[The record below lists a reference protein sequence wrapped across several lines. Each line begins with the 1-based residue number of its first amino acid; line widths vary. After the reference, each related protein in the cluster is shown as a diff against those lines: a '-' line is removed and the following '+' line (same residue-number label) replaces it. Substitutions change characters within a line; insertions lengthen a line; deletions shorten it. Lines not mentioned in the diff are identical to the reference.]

1 MMCLYTRFEWPAVR
15 WQAEFNMLNDRP
27 LRFYIV
33 LWTLALLSLAGA
45 VAAKPLYRRY
55 KHRKALEL
63 VAEVYARDF
72 PAQDWNSVGKK
83 LRLANAYDP
92 REPEVL
98 RLAARFLAIA
108 GKVDALS
115 FYGLLVESGSATV
128 TDRLDYARQALIHN
142 RPDVARLQ
150 ARQVMTDSP
159 TNLDALLVGI
169 EALERLGGTREA
181 LSLALAAFRAHPT
194 SDPVQLRLGLL
205 QMADVDETTRQTGKR
220 LLWGLAMSQG
230 PFNARAVQRLA
241 SESNLERSELL
252 ILSKSME
259 TVTNRTLVQDLAW
272 YDLRYRLA
280 DETERSPLV
289 SLVIQRLG
297 SQSSPIERIQAA
309 DWLLAHNAPT
319 RVPEVLDESLSRM
332 NSAAAQRWIQA
343 KANAGGWDEVGILI
357 EDATLAID
365 PELRHCYRALMQY
378 RSGNT
383 NAVAGYLQ
391 QALGALRDNPEKILI
406 VASYAEKLR
415 QPKLAAAAYEKLL
428 SFPFH
433 AARAAQE
440 ILRLL
445 GPSDDVQNL
454 LSTLRRLQQF
464 QPDSADLAD
473 MITWY
478 ELVIKRRVAEHAAAA
493 LERFK
498 MNPGSDRFRLTAAL
512 AQLRQN
518 NPDAALS
525 LLESRYSN
533 PTNLPPRARLLYTAA
548 VGGTGQRQN
557 AERLAELIN
566 PGQFKPEEFELIRPW
581 REVRR

>member
-1 MMCLYTRFEWPAVR
+1 MCLCTGLERPAVR
-15 WQAEFNMLNDRP
+15 WRAEFNMLKYRP
-27 LRFYIV
+27 LRFHFV
-33 LWTLALLSLAGA
+33 LWTLALLALAGA
-45 VAAKPLYRRY
+45 VSAKPLYRRY
-55 KHRKALEL
+55 KHRKALAL
-63 VAEVYARDF
+63 VAEVNTRDF

-108 GKVDALS
+108 GKMDTLT
-115 FYGLLVESGSATV
+115 FYSLLVESGSATV
-128 TDRLDYARQALIHN
+128 TARLDYARQALIHN

-150 ARQVMTDSP
+150 ARQVMTETP
-159 TNLDALLVGI
+159 TNLQALLLGI
-169 EALERLGGTREA
+169 EALERLGWTREA
-181 LSLALAAFRAHPT
+181 LALATAAMRAHPT
-194 SDPVQLRLGLL
+194 SDLVQLRLGLL
-205 QMADVDETTRQTGKR
+205 QMAEVDETTRETGKR
-220 LLWGLAMSQG
+220 LLWGLAMSRG
-230 PFNARAVQRLA
+230 PVNARAVQRLA
-241 SESNLERSELL
+241 LETNLQRIELL
-252 ILSKSME
+252 ILAKSLE
-259 TVTNRTLVQDLAW
+259 SVTNRTLAQDMAW

-280 DETERSPLV
+280 DEAERSPLV
-289 SLVIQRLG
+289 SLMIQRLG
-297 SQSSPIERIQAA
+297 SQPSTLERIQAA
-309 DWLLAHNAPT
+309 DWLLTHNAPT

-332 NSAAAQRWIQA
+332 VPAVAQRWIQA
-343 KANAGGWDEVGILI
+343 KANAGGWDEVSILI
-357 EDATLAID
+357 EDATLAIE
-365 PELRHCYRALMQY
+365 PELRHCYRALIQY
-378 RSGNT
+378 RNGNT

-391 QALGALRDNPEKILI
+391 QAVGALRDNPEKILM

-464 QPDSADLAD
+464 QPDNADIAD

-478 ELVIKRRVAEHAAAA
+478 ELVIRRRVAEQAAAA
-493 LERFK
+493 QERFK
-498 MNPGSDRFRLTAAL
+498 KNPENDRFRLTAAL

-525 LLESRYSN
+525 LLESRYAN

-557 AERLAELIN
+557 AERLADLIN
-566 PGQFKPEEFELIRPW
+566 PAQFKPEEFELIRPW
-581 REVRR
+581 REAGR